1 MNKEQTNNNNLD
13 KFEGSGGGA
22 RTGKCWVVTGGRV
35 WQCGGGQE
43 GGKCEVHGCV
53 GLKGNEE
60 ESRIF
65 FREIDV
71 SVMVCGLG
79 KGI

>member
-1 MNKEQTNNNNLD
+1 M
-13 KFEGSGGGA
+13 
-22 RTGKCWVVTGGRV
+22 
-35 WQCGGGQE
+35 
-43 GGKCEVHGCV
+43 HGCV